1 MSDLKI
7 LIHNLADLAPDYD
20 RRHHY
25 RVVDIM
31 VEHWSEQH
39 YITYNYAEKKTSG
52 SDPQRYAFFQKLIC
66 TLNRVGNES
75 Y

>member
-39 YITYNYAEKKTSG
+39 YITYNYAEKKLQVQIRKDT
-52 SDPQRYAFFQKLIC
+52 PFFK
-66 TLNRVGNES
+66 N
-75 Y
+75 

>member
-39 YITYNYAEKKTSG
+39 YITYNYAEKNFRFKSAKIRLFSKT
-52 SDPQRYAFFQKLIC
+52 DLHIEPAWR
-66 TLNRVGNES
+66 
-75 Y
+75 

>member
-25 RVVDIM
+25 RKSWILWLSTGRSNTILLIIM
-31 VEHWSEQH
+31 Q
-39 YITYNYAEKKTSG
+39 KKISG
-52 SDPQRYAFFQKLIC
+52 SNPQRYAFFK
-66 TLNRVGNES
+66 N
-75 Y
+75 